1 MLTPWMDVERTFAEL
16 DLLRRRASGRAAV
29 RAVEAPTGRFQDTGE
44 ALVFWLAVPGVTE
57 RDIRVD
63 VTREELTVS
72 LQRAT
77 ASPEGYTAQR
87 RERADLALRRTFSLP
102 APVDPEAAT
111 ARVKDGVL
119 TITLPKVAEVRPRTI
134 PVTSHQ

>member
-44 ALVFWLAVPGVTE
+44 ALVFWIAVPGVTE
-57 RDIRVD
+57 RDVRVD
-63 VTREELTVS
+63 VTREELTVA

-77 ASPEGYTAQR
+77 EAPEGYTAQR

-102 APVDPEAAT
+102 VPVDPEAAS

-119 TITLPKVAEVRPRTI
+119 TITLPKVASVRPRTI